1 LKTRRKKTA
10 KKAKARKK
18 SKAKRGSPLAHI
30 ASKVH
35 SLDSRLATVE
45 SKMFSG
51 KRRNKHGG
59 HSVAQTSHIGSAE
72 FSD

>member
-1 LKTRRKKTA
+1 LKKRRKKTA
-10 KKAKARKK
+10 KKKAKARKK
-18 SKAKRGSPLAHI
+18 SPAKRGSPLAHI

-59 HSVAQTSHIGSAE
+59 HSVAQTSHVTD